1 MASFFHK
8 TPLQAFKRLHFQ
20 AHQQHHLGV
29 LKNAITGLLLGV
41 SDAVQRP
48 SDADEGR
55 HFRHRFRCASGPIP
69 NVVQAP
75 FKARNKAASGAS
87 PGALQR
93 PIQTVLQALF
103 SGIILTLLRPH
114 ISTISGPI
122 LTPFQASYQRRS
134 GAIPAPFRCHT
145 SAVQAPY
152 QRRSSVIPGPYQRR
166 SSAIPG
172 AVQAPLATSLLGV
185 VQAPFKARLSHHS
198 NAV

>member
-8 TPLQAFKRLHFQ
+8 TPLQAFKRLYFQ

-29 LKNAITGLLLGV
+29 LKNAITGLLIGV

-55 HFRHRFRCASGPIP
+55 HFRRRFRCASGPIP

-75 FKARNKAASGAS
+75 FKARNKATS
-87 PGALQR
+87 GALQR

-103 SGIILTLLRPH
+103 SGIILTLLRRH
-114 ISTISGPI
+114 ISTISGAI

-134 GAIPAPFRCHT
+134 GAIPAPFKRHT
-145 SAVQAPY
+145 RAIPTPFKRHTR
-152 QRRSSVIPGPYQRR
+152 RRSGTACNVVTRR
-166 SSAIPG
+166 HSGAI
-172 AVQAPLATSLLGV
+172 
-185 VQAPFKARLSHHS
+185 
-198 NAV
+198 